1 MSTMKK
7 QELNVEETLS
17 LQTKV
22 RPSDPS
28 SSPQATV
35 PTICDFRGIRE
46 IVMKQT
52 WEDADT
58 LAARG
63 VPLTSDLMGALIRRN
78 WGKAK
83 ELARQQC
90 RPVSPEE
97 INKLLGQ

>member
-1 MSTMKK
+1 MKK

-28 SSPQATV
+28 SYPQSTV
-35 PTICDFRGIRE
+35 PAICDFRGIRE

-63 VPLTSDLMGALIRRN
+63 VPLTSDLMSALIRRN

-83 ELARQQC
+83 ELAKQQC
-90 RPVSPEE
+90 RPVSPAE
-97 INKLLGQ
+97 IKRLLGQ